1 MSGNTPTPT
10 TALHL
15 VGSSA
20 ARTTNSEL
28 ERTDTGF
35 EATVTIEGS
44 IDSLKTAATG
54 TYKLGASLT
63 VLGVSN
69 LEITKSRLETKPGGI
84 GVLTVTASSERKTDA
99 NGDEVAP
106 SSDSGQGGGG
116 GNDTPENNFH
126 MEVDFST
133 ITRPI
138 SQHSTFAAM
147 DDADWEAIRRWQSLE
162 SNSAYSGRY
171 SAFQTPTA
179 AAAAKDGGPSVSDDN
194 DWEDLADDYS
204 EEAAKY
210 AELVSKGVE
219 EYMVVVP
226 VVRKTSVGGSVS
238 ASRVGQRNDP
248 PQFSNLAGAWLKT
261 ADRWT
266 RDSKRGKWTHAE
278 EWTGFESLDDTLYPP
293 ASGGGSGGSSGGSSS
308 SSSSSTP

>member
-35 EATVTIEGS
+35 DATVTLEGS

-54 TYKLGASLT
+54 TYKLGATLT
-63 VLGVSN
+63 VLGVSQ
-69 LEITKSRLETKPGGI
+69 LKITKSRLETKPGGL
-84 GVLTVTASSERKTDA
+84 GLLTITATRGSTTDD
-99 NGDEVAP
+99 DEEEE
-106 SSDSGQGGGG
+106 GGGEGGGG
-116 GNDTPENNFH
+116 GGGEDTPAANFH

-138 SQHSTFAAM
+138 SEHSAFATM
-147 DDADWEAIRRWQSLE
+147 DDADWQAIRRWQSLE

-204 EEAAKY
+204 AEAAKY